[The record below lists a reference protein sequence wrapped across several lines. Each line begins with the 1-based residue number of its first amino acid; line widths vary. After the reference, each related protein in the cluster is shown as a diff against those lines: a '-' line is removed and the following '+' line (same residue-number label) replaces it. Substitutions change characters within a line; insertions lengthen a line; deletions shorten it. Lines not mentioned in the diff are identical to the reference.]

1 MQGYLKNKNKGVL
14 GFCPSLSFE
23 KHGETFAVDKQ
34 LVIKELMSNYQYK
47 IYFNADIVEVVKL
60 NKTIKYVGLIVVKDD
75 TTGLYDFDILSLSG
89 SKLDNYLGI
98 ERQERNIAQQCKK
111 YNVGNKTKLKISL
124 GKERQERFKRYS
136 MGISEKIYD
145 R

>member
-1 MQGYLKNKNKGVL
+1 MQGFLKNKNKGVL
-14 GFCPSLSFE
+14 GFCPALSFE
-23 KHGETFAVDKQ
+23 KHGETFAIDKQ
-34 LVIKELMSNYQYK
+34 LVIKNLINQYQYK

-60 NKTIKYVGLIVVKDD
+60 NKVIKYIGLIVVKNN

-89 SKLDNYLGI
+89 SKLDNFLGI
-98 ERQERNIAQQCKK
+98 ERQEKNIANQCKK
-111 YNVGNKTKLKISL
+111 HNAGHKSKLKISV
-124 GKERQERFKRYS
+124 GKERVERFKRYS

>member
-34 LVIKELMSNYQYK
+34 LVIKDLMKSYQYK
-47 IYFNADIVEVVKL
+47 IYFDTDIKEVVKL
-60 NKTIKYVGLIVVKDD
+60 NKIIKYVGLIVVKNNI
-75 TTGLYDFDILSLSG
+75 TGLYDFNILSLSG

-98 ERQERNIAQQCKK
+98 ERQEKNIANQCKK
-111 YNVGNKTKLKISL
+111 YNAGNKSKLKISV
-124 GKERQERFKRYS
+124 GKDRVERFKRYS

>member
-1 MQGYLKNKNKGVL
+1 MQGFLKNKNKEVL

-23 KHGETFAVDKQ
+23 KHGETFAIDKQ
-34 LVIKELMSNYQYK
+34 MVIQDLMNSYQYK
-47 IYFNADIVEVVKL
+47 IYFNANIVEVVKL
-60 NKTIKYVGLIVVKDD
+60 NKATRYVGLIVVKNN
-75 TTGLYDFDILSLSG
+75 TTGLYDFNILSLSG

-98 ERQERNIAQQCKK
+98 ERQEKNIANQCKK
-111 YNVGNKTKLKISL
+111 YNAGHKSKLKISI
-124 GKERQERFKRYS
+124 GKDRVERFKRYS